1 MKHPV
6 FLFAALML
14 PCLLAV
20 NPASAESP
28 VATGTTAPS
37 QSEGGYKAGAGAPF
51 EKGNMVAAAAVYLG
65 GIAGY
70 YGSTSVPP
78 LTASLDYFINDKI
91 TVGGLF
97 GFAQSSYDFG
107 YLTSDYKWTYT
118 YYALLARGMYHFHEV
133 IPDLPFDPY
142 AGLALGYNVVTV
154 SGTNTSSASGSYL
167 LFGVTAGARYWF
179 TPKLA
184 GQLELGYGLGIISLG
199 LAYRL

>member
-1 MKHPV
+1 
-6 FLFAALML
+6 LAAN
-14 PCLLAV
+14 AV
-20 NPASAESP
+20 DAEVATSAPAASAS
-28 VATGTTAPS
+28 
-37 QSEGGYKAGAGAPF
+37 SEGGYKAGAGAPF

-78 LTASLDYFINDKI
+78 LTASLDYFLNDKI

-97 GFAQSSYDFG
+97 GFAQSTYDFRF
-107 YLTSDYKWTYT
+107 SSSEKWTYT
-118 YYALLARGMYHFHEV
+118 YYALMARGMYHFHSV
-133 IPDLPFDPY
+133 IPEIPFDPY

-154 SGTNTSSASGSYL
+154 SGNTLGNASGSYA

-179 TPKLA
+179 TPQLA

-199 LAYRL
+199 IAYRL